1 MRRLVGVA
9 AVLVVALVVAVG
21 GFVVGRATADGSD
34 VPAAGSA
41 EVGFVEDMIDHHDQA
56 VLMSS
61 LALRPDAGA
70 SSAVRDVAVGITA
83 MQRYEIGLM
92 EGWLREWGVRR
103 GGVGREAM
111 AWMGHGTPV
120 AEMPGMAS
128 ASDLQRLTAATG
140 RDFDELF
147 FDLMREHHEG
157 GMHMG
162 EEAAKRADDADVK
175 WLANLMTR
183 NQRREIREMEAI
195 REALRAAG
203 G

>member
-1 MRRLVGVA
+1 MLVVLAVA
-9 AVLVVALVVAVG
+9 AG
-21 GFVVGRATADGSD
+21 GFVVGRATADGAGG

-41 EVGFVEDMIDHHDQA
+41 EVGFVDDMIDHHEQA

-61 LALRPDAGA
+61 LALRPSAGA
-70 SSAVRDVAVGITA
+70 SSAVRDVAIGITA

-103 GGVGREAM
+103 GGVGRMAM
-111 AWMGHGTPV
+111 TWMGHGTPV

-128 ASDLQRLTAATG
+128 AADLQRLTSATG

-195 REALRAAG
+195 REALRAG